1 MSIVDIFIIVF
12 ILIGGLLGLKRGAVK
27 EFISAIGFFVIV
39 VLSFL
44 LKNPLSVIFYEN
56 LPFFK
61 FGGIFKG
68 VTALNIALY
77 ELIAFLVVALVLT
90 FIWKLVEYA
99 SNLMQKLINM
109 TIILGLPSKIIG
121 FIIGVLEYYV
131 LAFIIIYILTI
142 PIFSVKPVI
151 ESKGAQCILNDTPV
165 ISKFVKNSSAF
176 IGEFIELRDKYQ
188 VTESANEFNYETLD
202 LFMKYDIVDVKS
214 VKKLKEKN
222 KISIDGIET
231 LIEKYEEEQ

>member
-1 MSIVDIFIIVF
+1 MNIVDVIIIIF
-12 ILIGGLLGLKRGAVK
+12 ILIGGLLGFKRGAIK
-27 EFISAIGFFVIV
+27 EFVSAIGFFVIV

-90 FIWKLVEYA
+90 FIWKLVECA
-99 SNLMQKLINM
+99 SSVMQKIINM
-109 TIILGLPSKIIG
+109 TILLGLPSKIIG
-121 FIIGVLEYYV
+121 FIIGIMEYYV
-131 LAFIIIYILTI
+131 LSFMIIYILTL
-142 PIFSVKPVI
+142 PIISFKPVV
-151 ESKGAQCILNDTPV
+151 ESKGAQHILNDTPI
-165 ISKFVKNSSAF
+165 ISRFVKKSSGF

-188 VTESANEFNYETLD
+188 VTESANQFNYETLD

-222 KISIDGIET
+222 KISIDGIDT
-231 LIEKYEEEQ
+231 LIQKYEEEQ

>member
-99 SNLMQKLINM
+99 SNIMQKIINM
-109 TIILGLPSKIIG
+109 TILLGLPSKIIG
-121 FIIGVLEYYV
+121 FIIGLLEYYV
-131 LAFIIIYILTI
+131 LAFIIIYILTL

-151 ESKGAQCILNDTPV
+151 ESKNAQFILNDTPI
-165 ISKFVKNSSAF
+165 ISSFVKESTGF

-188 VTESANEFNYETLD
+188 VTESANQFNYETLD

-222 KISIDGIET
+222 KISIDGIDA
-231 LIEKYEEEQ
+231 LIQKYEEEQ

>member
-39 VLSFL
+39 ILSFL

-99 SNLMQKLINM
+99 SNIMQKIINM
-109 TIILGLPSKIIG
+109 TILLGLPSKIIG
-121 FIIGVLEYYV
+121 FIIGLLEYYV
-131 LAFIIIYILTI
+131 LAFIIIYILTL

-151 ESKGAQCILNDTPV
+151 ESKNAKFILNDTPI
-165 ISKFVKNSSAF
+165 ISSFVKESTGF

-188 VTESANEFNYETLD
+188 VTESANQFNYETLD

-222 KISIDGIET
+222 KISIDGIDT
-231 LIEKYEEEQ
+231 LIQKYEEEQ

>member
-222 KISIDGIET
+222 KISIDGIDE
-231 LIEKYEEEQ
+231 LIKKYEEEQ

>member
-77 ELIAFLVVALVLT
+77 ELIAFLTVALVLT
-90 FIWKLVEYA
+90 LLWKLVGCA
-99 SNLMQKLINM
+99 SSIVQKIINM
-109 TIILGLPSKIIG
+109 TFILGLPSKIIG
-121 FIIGVLEYYV
+121 FIIGVIEYYV

-142 PIFSVKPVI
+142 PIFSVKPVL
-151 ESKGAQCILNDTPV
+151 ESKGAQGILNETPV
-165 ISKFVKNSSAF
+165 ISKFVKKSTGF
-176 IGEFIELRDKYQ
+176 INEFVELRDKYQ

-222 KISIDGIET
+222 KISIDGIDT
-231 LIEKYEEEQ
+231 LIQKYEEEQ

>member
-1 MSIVDIFIIVF
+1 MNIVDVF
-12 ILIGGLLGLKRGAVK
+12 ILIFVLIGGFLGFKRGAVK
-27 EFISAIGFFVIV
+27 EFVSAIGFFVVV

-61 FGGIFKG
+61 FGGVFKG

-77 ELIAFLVVALVLT
+77 ELLAFLVAALILT
-90 FIWKLVEYA
+90 LLWKLVGYA
-99 SNLMQKLINM
+99 SSIVQKLINM
-109 TIILGLPSKIIG
+109 TFILGLPSKIIG
-121 FIIGVLEYYV
+121 FIIGVIEYYV

-142 PIFSVKPVI
+142 PIFNVKEVV
-151 ESKGAQCILNDTPV
+151 ESKGAQHILNDTPV
-165 ISKFVKNSSAF
+165 ISGFVKNSAGF

-188 VTESANEFNYETLD
+188 VTESANQFNYETLD

-222 KISIDGIET
+222 KIKIDGIEN
-231 LIEKYEEEQ
+231 LIQKYEEEK

>member
-68 VTALNIALY
+68 VTALNIGLF
-77 ELIAFLVVALVLT
+77 FLDCL
-90 FIWKLVEYA
+90 
-99 SNLMQKLINM
+99 QK
-109 TIILGLPSKIIG
+109 
-121 FIIGVLEYYV
+121 
-131 LAFIIIYILTI
+131 
-142 PIFSVKPVI
+142 
-151 ESKGAQCILNDTPV
+151 
-165 ISKFVKNSSAF
+165 
-176 IGEFIELRDKYQ
+176 
-188 VTESANEFNYETLD
+188 
-202 LFMKYDIVDVKS
+202 
-214 VKKLKEKN
+214 
-222 KISIDGIET
+222 
-231 LIEKYEEEQ
+231 

>member
-1 MSIVDIFIIVF
+1 MNIVDFIIIIF
-12 ILIGGLLGLKRGAVK
+12 ILIGGFLGLKRGAVK
-27 EFISAIGFFVIV
+27 EFVSAIGFFVIV
-39 VLSFL
+39 VLAFI
-44 LKNPLSVIFYEN
+44 LKNPLSVFFYEN

-77 ELIAFLVVALVLT
+77 EFIAFLTAALVLT
-90 FIWKLVEYA
+90 FIWKLIEHA

-121 FIIGVLEYYV
+121 FVIGLLEYYI
-131 LAFIIIYILTI
+131 LSFIIIYILTI
-142 PIFSVKPVI
+142 PIFSVKEVI
-151 ESKGAQCILNDTPV
+151 ESKNAQFILHKTPV
-165 ISKFVKNSSAF
+165 ISKFAKNSAGF
-176 IGEFIELRDKYQ
+176 IGEFIELRDKYE

-202 LFMKYDIVDVKS
+202 LFMKYDIVNVKS

-222 KISIDGIET
+222 KISIDGIEN
-231 LIEKYEEEQ
+231 LIKKYEEEQ